1 MKKHILIT
9 CIFLSYNF
17 FAQSKDDIIKTKD
30 NEIKV
35 LQEKLQKEIT
45 ENKNSSTDKIPRLNN
60 EISNLKKIISEVNL
74 YYLKDTFDGYT
85 ENYFNTRDLS
95 KENDL
100 ERFKMHYA
108 LINSFKIDAT
118 VDVLKKCNR
127 IDEFFQNYKMLFELR
142 ETVLNKKYDESK
154 VNDALDKIKKL
165 PEIAANSKLEISK
178 KKIYDLLYNYRDN
191 ICLLKKQLDNY
202 KTKSDQKA
210 MKPLYEKLENDLR
223 YKDYQYLK
231 QVIVEMKMDLNSYTG
246 DDDLSSCA
254 EVKEIIK
261 NTQPENN

>member
-1 MKKHILIT
+1 MKKYILIT

-100 ERFKMHYA
+100 EIFKMHYA

-165 PEIAANSKLEISK
+165 PEIAVNSKLEISK

-210 MKPLYEKLENDLR
+210 MKPLYEKLKKMFKNR
-223 YKDYQYLK
+223 HYR
-231 QVIVEMKMDLNSYTG
+231 IVREHAK
-246 DDDLSSCA
+246 
-254 EVKEIIK
+254 
-261 NTQPENN
+261 